1 MLASLQEAPLQSD
14 QFVYEPKY
22 DGIRAI
28 VEVEPGEAPGGVRIH
43 SRLGADKTAQF
54 PEIVRA
60 LDRFRRGLKAPV
72 VLDGE
77 IVALDEHGEPAG
89 FQRLQGRIHLASAGE
104 VALRARREPVAFV
117 AFDIL
122 RDGATDL
129 RSLPLSARRAQ
140 LERVFGNAGSGV
152 IRMSEF
158 VPGDATELH
167 RRASAAGWEGL
178 IAKRLDSPYRGG
190 QRTPDW
196 RKIKLQRRQEF
207 VVGGFT
213 EPRNSRAFFGAL
225 LLGFWKDGALEYA
238 GHTGTGFS
246 GAELARVAALL
257 RPLETTRCPFRV
269 RPQTNERPHWV
280 EPRLVAEVRFTEWTA
295 DGKLRHPAYLG
306 LRDDVRADA
315 VVMETPRSARRPVA
329 ATAARGE
336 DLDPARARLLARLEE
351 LEAEGG
357 SGVLEVPGGGRLH
370 VANLDKVFWKSL
382 GITKGALMRYYV
394 RVSPWILPVVADR
407 PLIMKRFP
415 NGVHAKAFYQQRAPA
430 DVPPGVR
437 VETLPSDRVVPR
449 RLVGGSLLTLLSMT
463 HYAVVSQDPW
473 FSRVQSADD
482 ADHAVLDL
490 DPMPGVP
497 FAQVLDVARWL
508 HDELERLGAPSVPK
522 TSGAEGVHIYIP
534 LPPHTSYEASRL
546 FCQIVAT
553 LVADAH
559 PKVATVT
566 RAVTARGRRVYIDYL
581 QNSRGKTLACAYSA
595 RATPW
600 AGVSTPLT
608 WREVHDGVTREQ
620 FTLHALPERIRARG
634 DLWAPARSGATADL
648 HAVLAA
654 LGAPAPV
661 SARG

>member
-1 MLASLQEAPLQSD
+1 MLASLEEPPLRGEQW
-14 QFVYEPKY
+14 VYEPKY

-28 VEVEPGEAPGGVRIH
+28 IEVVPGDAPGGVRIH

-54 PEIVRA
+54 PEVVRA

-77 IVALDEHGEPAG
+77 IVALDERGEPAG
-89 FQRLQGRIHLASAGE
+89 FQRLQGRIHLSSAGE
-104 VALRARREPVAFV
+104 VEFHARRDPVAFV

-122 RDGATDL
+122 RDGGTDL
-129 RSLPLSARRAQ
+129 RALPLSARRAQ

-152 IRMSEF
+152 FRLSEF
-158 VPGDATELH
+158 VPGDATALH
-167 RRASAAGWEGL
+167 RRAETAGWEGL
-178 IAKRLDSPYRGG
+178 IAKRLDSPYRSGL
-190 QRTPDW
+190 RTRDW
-196 RKIKLQRRQEF
+196 RKIKLQKRQEF

-257 RPLETTRCPFRV
+257 RPLETSRCPFRA
-269 RPQTNERPHWV
+269 RPDTNERPHWV

-295 DGKLRHPAYLG
+295 DGRLRHPAYLG
-306 LRDDVRADA
+306 LRDDVRASA
-315 VVMETPRSARRPVA
+315 VVKESAAGSR
-329 ATAARGE
+329 E
-336 DLDPARARLLARLEE
+336 KLDPARARLLARLEE
-351 LEAEGG
+351 LEAGG
-357 SGVLEVPGGGRLH
+357 GAGTLEVAGGGRLQ
-370 VANLDKVFWKSL
+370 VTNLDKVFWKSL
-382 GITKGALMRYYV
+382 GITKGELMRYYV
-394 RVSPWILPVVADR
+394 RVAPWILPVVADR

-415 NGVHAKAFYQQRAPA
+415 NGVHAKAFYQQRAPGN
-430 DVPPGVR
+430 VPAGVR

-449 RLVGGSLLTLLSMT
+449 RLVGGSLLTLLYMT

-473 FSRVQSADD
+473 FSRVQSPDE

-497 FAQVLDVARWL
+497 FAHVLDVARWL
-508 HDELERLGAPSVPK
+508 HDELERLGTPSVPK
-522 TSGAEGVHIYIP
+522 TSGAEGLHIYVP
-534 LPPHTSYEASRL
+534 LPRGTSYEASRL

-559 PKVATVT
+559 PKIATVT
-566 RAVTARGRRVYIDYL
+566 RGVTARGRRVYIDYL

-608 WREVHDGVTREQ
+608 WREVHAGVEREA
-620 FTLHALPERIRARG
+620 FTLATTPARLRAVG
-634 DLWAPARSGATADL
+634 DLWAPVRSGKTADL
-648 HAVLAA
+648 HAALAA
-654 LGAPAPV
+654 LGARSPG
-661 SARG
+661 SARE